1 MNTFQLS
8 CFWVTADSLSLA
20 RAARRLHVTRAA
32 VAYQIKSLE
41 QELDVQLLVRKPR
54 GIELT
59 PAGAC
64 FLEDARSILSLEEQA
79 KIRLDCLKGPEA

>member
-1 MNTFQLS
+1 MNTFQLT
-8 CFWVTADSLSLA
+8 CFWETSDCRSLA
-20 RAARRLHVTRAA
+20 RAAKRLHVTRAA

-59 PAGAC
+59 PAGTC
-64 FLEDARSILSLEEQA
+64 FLEDARHILALEEQA
-79 KIRLDCLKGPEA
+79 KDRLDLLRAMEE